1 MDRTDLCILI
11 PAFREASTI
20 GPVVAEAVQY
30 GTVIVC
36 DDCSPDQTA
45 EIAMQHGAVVIRNLQ
60 NAGYDKTLDHLFE
73 EAIQQG
79 VHAAVTMDADGE
91 HDPRLLASFRRELI
105 DNSIPL
111 VLGIRPRK
119 QRVAE
124 IAAGLLVKTLY
135 GIDDIFCGMKG
146 YHLRLVKEN
155 KGFDHSSSVGTELA
169 INSVRR
175 GEIFCQIPIQGTP
188 RADAPRFGRRMR
200 ANWQLIKATYRVLT
214 RKSPAR
220 PS

>member
-11 PAFREASTI
+11 PAFREAATI
-20 GPVVAEAVQY
+20 GPVVAEAAKY

-36 DDCSPDQTA
+36 DDCSPDATA
-45 EIAMQHGAVVIRNLQ
+45 EIAMRNGAIVIRNPC
-60 NAGYDKTLDHLFE
+60 NAGYDKTLGHLFE
-73 EAIQQG
+73 EAIQRG
-79 VHAAVTMDADGE
+79 FDAAVTMDADGE

-105 DNSIPL
+105 DKSVPL

-119 QRVAE
+119 QRSAE
-124 IAAGLLVKTLY
+124 IAAGLVVKTLY

-146 YHLRLVKEN
+146 YHLRLVNEN
-155 KGFDHSSSVGTELA
+155 EGFDHSASVGTELA

-188 RADAPRFGRRMR
+188 RADAPRFGRRIR
-200 ANWQLIKATYRVLT
+200 ANWQLIKAIYRVLT
-214 RKSPAR
+214 RKSSAH
-220 PS
+220 SS